1 MSMNLTLTDKTT
13 DCDIDLWQTP
23 TFITWMCLSY
33 NPETKEPDG
42 GHEGV
47 RRRYLE
53 WVKHHTDDIW
63 EDTRE
68 LDLMRERAREH
79 SKIVLAVKD
88 PEFSFI

>member
-1 MSMNLTLTDKTT
+1 MSMNLTLTDNETGLSV
-13 DCDIDLWQTP
+13 DLWQTP

-33 NPETKEPDG
+33 NPETEEPDG

-53 WVKHHTDDIW
+53 WVESRTNGVWKD
-63 EDTRE
+63 EKE
-68 LDLMRERAREH
+68 LDCMRESVREH
-79 SKIVLAVKD
+79 TKTVLAVKE

>member
-13 DCDIDLWQTP
+13 DRDIDLWQTP

-42 GHEGV
+42 GQEGV

-53 WVKHHTDDIW
+53 WVSSRTDGVWKDK
-63 EDTRE
+63 EE
-68 LDLMRERAREH
+68 LDWMCERVRQH
-79 SKIVLAVKD
+79 SKTILAVKD

>member
-1 MSMNLTLTDKTT
+1 
-13 DCDIDLWQTP
+13 
-23 TFITWMCLSY
+23 MCLSY

-53 WVKHHTDDIW
+53 WVKSQSEGVW
-63 EDTRE
+63 ASAEE
-68 LDLMRERAREH
+68 LDWMRERVREH

>member
-23 TFITWMCLSY
+23 NFITWMCLSY

-42 GHEGV
+42 GQEGV

-53 WVKHHTDDIW
+53 WVKHHTDGVWKDK
-63 EDTRE
+63 EE
-68 LDLMRERAREH
+68 LDRMCEIVREH
-79 SKIVLAVKD
+79 SEAVLAVKD